1 MLISVFSFFVS
12 VPGFTTV
19 VLVSFFS
26 VGGFTTVV
34 LFSFVSAG
42 GFVTVVSFCSHAA
55 NNARPMSRQ
64 IYFFIKMIRISTP
77 SLPCP
82 CTSPSLK
89 HKRYMGVLYLRFS
102 CLIVV
107 TTTRCNGL
115 IRFMILGGEID
126 VTMCCYFFGD
136 RAGRGDF

>member
-42 GFVTVVSFCSHAA
+42 GFVTVVSFCSQAA

-64 IYFFIKMIRISTP
+64 IYFFIKMNRISTA
-77 SLPCP
+77 SLLCP

-89 HKRYMGVLYLRFS
+89 HKRYMGV
-102 CLIVV
+102 
-107 TTTRCNGL
+107 
-115 IRFMILGGEID
+115 E
-126 VTMCCYFFGD
+126 FFICD
-136 RAGRGDF
+136 SLV